1 MSRDRRRWMRH
12 GLEELPMRR
21 RAVLESST
29 DDERGQ
35 RQERKTPLPEEETFE
50 RPRTGAFQTNMT
62 EDYGAIGNI

>member
-35 RQERKTPLPEEETFE
+35 RQERKTPLPEQETFE
-50 RPRTGAFQTNMT
+50 RPRDRRIPDEHDGGLRCNR
-62 EDYGAIGNI
+62 